1 MKPDEPVEPAEVD
14 YHEQTLFEMM
24 EADDEVPPS
33 DQFPIFNNED
43 KWVIGLALQALSLDA
58 QRHPWHI
65 SINRHDLL
73 VPKRLAPPSEASGY
87 GGWGSA

>member
-33 DQFPIFNNED
+33 DQFPIFNNEN
-43 KWVIGLALQALSLDA
+43 KWEIYPAAAMTAVNLGHVSVLDA
-58 QRHPWHI
+58 
-65 SINRHDLL
+65 
-73 VPKRLAPPSEASGY
+73 
-87 GGWGSA
+87 